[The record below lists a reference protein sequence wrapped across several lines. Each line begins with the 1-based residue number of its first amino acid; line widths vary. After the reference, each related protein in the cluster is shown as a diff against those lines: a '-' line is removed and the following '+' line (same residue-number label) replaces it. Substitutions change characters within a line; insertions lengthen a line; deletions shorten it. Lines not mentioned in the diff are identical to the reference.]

1 MPLAI
6 IYLEESRAW
15 ISVEHGYEQKE
26 LRVLVADELKD
37 FLAPELVEHVLEVK
51 GHNALRW
58 GIALFL
64 LVGDVF
70 LDRKL
75 GCLYHEVHVTV
86 DANGAVEG

>member
-37 FLAPELVEHVLEVK
+37 FQ